1 MSHPVFISPSNSR
14 LNRSST
20 GFSLPLCST
29 NTGDR
34 HAQQAL
40 FMGCPTTNMVSFSP
54 LGENVQHDFSSSEPS
69 FIPAVAPP
77 RPCRRPSLPYLRLG
91 LHVSIYVL
99 IRESRLLLLP
109 YAKFDSYWVTNKFIT
124 TPDG

>member
-29 NTGDR
+29 YTGDR
-34 HAQQAL
+34 RAQQAL

-69 FIPAVAPP
+69 
-77 RPCRRPSLPYLRLG
+77 
-91 LHVSIYVL
+91 
-99 IRESRLLLLP
+99 LLLLSP
-109 YAKFDSYWVTNKFIT
+109 HRSPAAARLCRIPKARIMYPSTY
-124 TPDG
+124 